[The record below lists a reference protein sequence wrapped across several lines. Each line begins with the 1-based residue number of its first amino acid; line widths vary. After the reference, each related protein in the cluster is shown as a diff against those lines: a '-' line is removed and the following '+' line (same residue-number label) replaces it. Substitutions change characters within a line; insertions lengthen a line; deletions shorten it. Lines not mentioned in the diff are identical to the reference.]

1 MGDKEKMDYLL
12 VDIRELEK
20 LVASMRDAEI
30 YPVSFFSQ
38 VYTTTQKIV
47 DNLQSIEADQLAL
60 FKEQME
66 KHRALIKK
74 AERLEAEAA
83 LVTQMQEQES
93 NYEPVQ
99 EMELPSVEELKEEEE
114 EVESVATPAAATVA
128 AEKTVSEPAAS
139 IFSASSHATTL
150 EQSLPHSIS
159 LNEVIQ
165 KKFLADFR
173 KAFSLNDR
181 FRFRRELF
189 GGDEGR
195 MNEAISD
202 LNELQS
208 FEESITYLDKKLKW
222 NVEDEAVADFI
233 KLLEKRFS

>member
-38 VYTTTQKIV
+38 AYTTTQKIV

-83 LVTQMQEQES
+83 LVTQMQEHES
-93 NYEPVQ
+93 TYEPVQ
-99 EMELPSVEELKEEEE
+99 EMELPSVEELKEEK
-114 EVESVATPAAATVA
+114 ESVATPAEATVA

-139 IFSASSHATTL
+139 LSSASSHTTTL

>member
-38 VYTTTQKIV
+38 AYTTTQKIV

-83 LVTQMQEQES
+83 LVTQMQEQEFT
-93 NYEPVQ
+93 YEPVQ
-99 EMELPSVEELKEEEE
+99 EMELPSVEELNEEK
-114 EVESVATPAAATVA
+114 ESVATPAEVTVV

-139 IFSASSHATTL
+139 LSSASSHTTTL

>member
-38 VYTTTQKIV
+38 AYTTTQKIV

-93 NYEPVQ
+93 TYEPVQ
-99 EMELPSVEELKEEEE
+99 EMELPSVEELNE
-114 EVESVATPAAATVA
+114 EVESVATPAAATMA
-128 AEKTVSEPAAS
+128 AEKTVSEPATS
-139 IFSASSHATTL
+139 LSSTSSHTTTL

>member
-38 VYTTTQKIV
+38 AYTTTQKIV

-74 AERLEAEAA
+74 AERLEAETA

-99 EMELPSVEELKEEEE
+99 EMELPSVEELNEEK
-114 EVESVATPAAATVA
+114 ESVATPAEATVA

-139 IFSASSHATTL
+139 LSSASSHATTL

-195 MNEAISD
+195 MNEAIRKI
-202 LNELQS
+202 N
-208 FEESITYLDKKLKW
+208 KMK
-222 NVEDEAVADFI
+222 
-233 KLLEKRFS
+233 

>member
-38 VYTTTQKIV
+38 AYTTTQKIV

-93 NYEPVQ
+93 TYEPVQ
-99 EMELPSVEELKEEEE
+99 EMELPSVEELNEEK
-114 EVESVATPAAATVA
+114 ESVATPAEVTVV

-139 IFSASSHATTL
+139 LSSASSHATTL

>member
-38 VYTTTQKIV
+38 AYTTTQKIV

-93 NYEPVQ
+93 TYEPVQ
-99 EMELPSVEELKEEEE
+99 EMELPSVEELNE

>member
-38 VYTTTQKIV
+38 AYTTTQKIV

-99 EMELPSVEELKEEEE
+99 EMELPSVEELNE

-139 IFSASSHATTL
+139 LSSASSHATPL

>member
-38 VYTTTQKIV
+38 AYTTTQKIV

-83 LVTQMQEQES
+83 LVTQMQEHES
-93 NYEPVQ
+93 TYEPVQ
-99 EMELPSVEELKEEEE
+99 EMELPSVEELNEEK
-114 EVESVATPAAATVA
+114 ESVATPAEVTVV

-139 IFSASSHATTL
+139 FSSASSHTTTL

-208 FEESITYLDKKLKW
+208 FEESITYLDKQLKW

>member
-38 VYTTTQKIV
+38 AYTITQKIV

-99 EMELPSVEELKEEEE
+99 EMELPSVEELNEEE
-114 EVESVATPAAATVA
+114 ESVATPAAATVA

-139 IFSASSHATTL
+139 LSSASSHATTL

>member
-38 VYTTTQKIV
+38 AYTITQKIV

-99 EMELPSVEELKEEEE
+99 EMELPSVEELNEEK
-114 EVESVATPAAATVA
+114 ESVATPAEVTVA

-139 IFSASSHATTL
+139 LSSASSHATTL

>member
-38 VYTTTQKIV
+38 AYTTTQKIV

-60 FKEQME
+60 FKAQME
-66 KHRALIKK
+66 NHRALVKK

-99 EMELPSVEELKEEEE
+99 EMELPSVEELKEEE
-114 EVESVATPAAATVA
+114 SVAIPVEATVA

-139 IFSASSHATTL
+139 LSSASSHTTTL

>member
-20 LVASMRDAEI
+20 LVAGMRDAEI

-38 VYTTTQKIV
+38 AYTTTQKIV

-83 LVTQMQEQES
+83 LATQIQEQES

-99 EMELPSVEELKEEEE
+99 EMELPSVEELNEEE
-114 EVESVATPAAATVA
+114 ESVATPAEATVA

-139 IFSASSHATTL
+139 ISSASSHATTL

-208 FEESITYLDKKLKW
+208 FEESITYLDKQLKW

>member
-38 VYTTTQKIV
+38 AYTTTQKIV

-66 KHRALIKK
+66 KHRALVKK
-74 AERLEAEAA
+74 AERLESETA
-83 LVTQMQEQES
+83 LATQMQEQES
-93 NYEPVQ
+93 SYEPVQ
-99 EMELPSVEELKEEEE
+99 EMELPSVEELKEEE
-114 EVESVATPAAATVA
+114 SVAIPVEATVA

-139 IFSASSHATTL
+139 ISSASSHATTL
-150 EQSLPHSIS
+150 EQSIPHAVS

-208 FEESITYLDKKLKW
+208 FEESITYLDKQLKW

>member
-38 VYTTTQKIV
+38 AYTITQKIV

-99 EMELPSVEELKEEEE
+99 EMELPSVEELKEEK
-114 EVESVATPAAATVA
+114 ESVATPAEVTVV

-139 IFSASSHATTL
+139 LSSASSHTTTL

>member
-1 MGDKEKMDYLL
+1 MWFLFQKYIKFVEYIDKKYWKFIRVTLQSQARDSI
-12 VDIRELEK
+12 DITPEL
-20 LVASMRDAEI
+20 
-30 YPVSFFSQ
+30 YPEVLKNNSELAAFFFIE
-38 VYTTTQKIV
+38 KIV
-47 DNLQSIEADQLAL
+47 SQNFPEDITSDNFWDFCSKYR
-60 FKEQME
+60 F
-66 KHRALIKK
+66 
-74 AERLEAEAA
+74 
-83 LVTQMQEQES
+83 
-93 NYEPVQ
+93 
-99 EMELPSVEELKEEEE
+99 EELNE
-114 EVESVATPAAATVA
+114 EVESVATPTAATVA

-139 IFSASSHATTL
+139 LSSASSHATTL

>member
-20 LVASMRDAEI
+20 LVAGMRDAEI

-38 VYTTTQKIV
+38 AYTTTQKIV

-93 NYEPVQ
+93 SYEPVQ
-99 EMELPSVEELKEEEE
+99 EMELPSVEELKEEE
-114 EVESVATPAAATVA
+114 SVAIPVEATVA

-139 IFSASSHATTL
+139 ISSASSHATTL

>member
-38 VYTTTQKIV
+38 AYTITQKIV

-66 KHRALIKK
+66 KHRALVKK
-74 AERLEAEAA
+74 AERLESETA

-93 NYEPVQ
+93 SYEPVQ
-99 EMELPSVEELKEEEE
+99 EMELPSVEELKEEE
-114 EVESVATPAAATVA
+114 SVAIPVEATVA

-139 IFSASSHATTL
+139 IASASSHATTL
-150 EQSLPHSIS
+150 EQSIPHAVS

-208 FEESITYLDKKLKW
+208 FEESITYLDKQLKW

>member
-38 VYTTTQKIV
+38 AYTTTQKIV

-83 LVTQMQEQES
+83 LVTQMQEYES

-99 EMELPSVEELKEEEE
+99 EMELPSVEELNE
-114 EVESVATPAAATVA
+114 EVESVATPAAATVV

-139 IFSASSHATTL
+139 LSSASSHATTL

>member
-38 VYTTTQKIV
+38 AYTTTQKIV

-74 AERLEAEAA
+74 AEILEAETA

-99 EMELPSVEELKEEEE
+99 EMELPSVEELNEEK
-114 EVESVATPAAATVA
+114 ESVATPAAATVV

-139 IFSASSHATTL
+139 LSSASSHTTTL

>member
-38 VYTTTQKIV
+38 AYTTTQKIV

-93 NYEPVQ
+93 SYEPVQ
-99 EMELPSVEELKEEEE
+99 ERELPSVEELKEEE
-114 EVESVATPAAATVA
+114 SVAIPVEATVA

-139 IFSASSHATTL
+139 LSSASSHATTL

-195 MNEAISD
+195 MNEEISD

>member
-38 VYTTTQKIV
+38 AYTTTQKIV

-83 LVTQMQEQES
+83 LATQMQEQKS
-93 NYEPVQ
+93 TYEPVQ
-99 EMELPSVEELKEEEE
+99 EMELPSVEELNEEK
-114 EVESVATPAAATVA
+114 ESVATPAEATVA

-139 IFSASSHATTL
+139 LSSASSHATTL

>member
-38 VYTTTQKIV
+38 AYTITQKIV

-99 EMELPSVEELKEEEE
+99 EMELPSVEELNEEK
-114 EVESVATPAAATVA
+114 ESVATPAAATMA
-128 AEKTVSEPAAS
+128 AEKTVSEPATS
-139 IFSASSHATTL
+139 LSSASSHTTTL

>member
-38 VYTTTQKIV
+38 AYTTTQKIV

-74 AERLEAEAA
+74 AERLESETA

-93 NYEPVQ
+93 TYEPVQ
-99 EMELPSVEELKEEEE
+99 EMELPSVEELNEEK
-114 EVESVATPAAATVA
+114 ESVATPAEVTVV

-139 IFSASSHATTL
+139 LSSASSHTTTL

>member
-38 VYTTTQKIV
+38 AYTTTQKIV

-99 EMELPSVEELKEEEE
+99 EMELPSVEELKKN
-114 EVESVATPAAATVA
+114 SGSRICCNSGRNGRSRKNGIGACRKFIFCILSRYYIGTVA
-128 AEKTVSEPAAS
+128 PP
-139 IFSASSHATTL
+139 FY
-150 EQSLPHSIS
+150 
-159 LNEVIQ
+159 
-165 KKFLADFR
+165 F
-173 KAFSLNDR
+173 
-181 FRFRRELF
+181 
-189 GGDEGR
+189 
-195 MNEAISD
+195 
-202 LNELQS
+202 
-208 FEESITYLDKKLKW
+208 
-222 NVEDEAVADFI
+222 VE
-233 KLLEKRFS
+233 

>member
-38 VYTTTQKIV
+38 AYTTTQKIV

-99 EMELPSVEELKEEEE
+99 EMELPSVEELKEEK
-114 EVESVATPAAATVA
+114 ESVATPAEVTVV

-139 IFSASSHATTL
+139 LSSASSHTTTL

>member
-74 AERLEAEAA
+74 AEILEAETA

-99 EMELPSVEELKEEEE
+99 EMELPSVEELNEEK
-114 EVESVATPAAATVA
+114 ESVATPAEVTVV

-139 IFSASSHATTL
+139 LSSASSHTTTL

>member
-38 VYTTTQKIV
+38 AYTTTQKIV

-93 NYEPVQ
+93 TYEPVH
-99 EMELPSVEELKEEEE
+99 EMELPSVEELKEEEK
-114 EVESVATPAAATVA
+114 SVATPAAATVA

-139 IFSASSHATTL
+139 LSSASSHATTL

>member
-38 VYTTTQKIV
+38 AYTITQKIV

-83 LVTQMQEQES
+83 LVTQMQEHES
-93 NYEPVQ
+93 TYEPVQ
-99 EMELPSVEELKEEEE
+99 EMELPSVEELNEEK
-114 EVESVATPAAATVA
+114 ESVATPAEVTVV

-139 IFSASSHATTL
+139 LSSASSHTTTL

>member
-38 VYTTTQKIV
+38 AHTITQKIV

-66 KHRALIKK
+66 KHRALVKK
-74 AERLEAEAA
+74 AERLESETA

-93 NYEPVQ
+93 SYEPVQ
-99 EMELPSVEELKEEEE
+99 EMELPSVEELNE
-114 EVESVATPAAATVA
+114 EVESVATPAEATVA

-139 IFSASSHATTL
+139 LSSASSHATTL

>member
-38 VYTTTQKIV
+38 AYTTTQKIV

-66 KHRALIKK
+66 KHRALVKK
-74 AERLEAEAA
+74 AERLESETA

-93 NYEPVQ
+93 SYEPVQ
-99 EMELPSVEELKEEEE
+99 EMELPSVEELNEEK
-114 EVESVATPAAATVA
+114 ESVATPAEVTVV

-139 IFSASSHATTL
+139 LSSASSHTTTL

>member
-38 VYTTTQKIV
+38 AYTTTQKIV

-99 EMELPSVEELKEEEE
+99 EMELPSVEELNEEK
-114 EVESVATPAAATVA
+114 ESVATPAEVTVV
-128 AEKTVSEPAAS
+128 AEKTVSESAAS
-139 IFSASSHATTL
+139 LSSASSHTTTL

>member
-38 VYTTTQKIV
+38 AYTTTQKIV

-93 NYEPVQ
+93 DYEPVQ
-99 EMELPSVEELKEEEE
+99 EMELPSVEELNEEK
-114 EVESVATPAAATVA
+114 ESVATPAEVTVA

>member
-38 VYTTTQKIV
+38 AYTTTQKIV

-93 NYEPVQ
+93 SYEPVQ
-99 EMELPSVEELKEEEE
+99 EMELPSVEELNEEK
-114 EVESVATPAAATVA
+114 ESVATPAEVTVV

-139 IFSASSHATTL
+139 LSSASSHTTTL

>member
-38 VYTTTQKIV
+38 AYTTTQKIV

-99 EMELPSVEELKEEEE
+99 EMELPSVEELNEEE
-114 EVESVATPAAATVA
+114 ESVATPAAATVV

-139 IFSASSHATTL
+139 LSSASSHATTL

>member
-12 VDIRELEK
+12 VDIRVLEK

-38 VYTTTQKIV
+38 AYTTTQKIV

-66 KHRALIKK
+66 KHRALSKK

-83 LVTQMQEQES
+83 LVTQMQEYES
-93 NYEPVQ
+93 NSEPVQ
-99 EMELPSVEELKEEEE
+99 EMELPSVEELNE

>member
-1 MGDKEKMDYLL
+1 
-12 VDIRELEK
+12 
-20 LVASMRDAEI
+20 
-30 YPVSFFSQ
+30 
-38 VYTTTQKIV
+38 
-47 DNLQSIEADQLAL
+47 
-60 FKEQME
+60 
-66 KHRALIKK
+66 
-74 AERLEAEAA
+74 
-83 LVTQMQEQES
+83 
-93 NYEPVQ
+93 
-99 EMELPSVEELKEEEE
+99 
-114 EVESVATPAAATVA
+114 
-128 AEKTVSEPAAS
+128 
-139 IFSASSHATTL
+139 
-150 EQSLPHSIS
+150 
-159 LNEVIQ
+159 VIQ

>member
-38 VYTTTQKIV
+38 AYTTTQKIV

-83 LVTQMQEQES
+83 LVTQMQEYES

-99 EMELPSVEELKEEEE
+99 EMELPSVEELNEEK
-114 EVESVATPAAATVA
+114 ESVATPAAATVV

-139 IFSASSHATTL
+139 LSSASSHTTTL

>member
-38 VYTTTQKIV
+38 AYTTTQKIV

-83 LVTQMQEQES
+83 LVTQMQEQEFT
-93 NYEPVQ
+93 YEPVQ
-99 EMELPSVEELKEEEE
+99 EMELPSVEELNE

>member
-38 VYTTTQKIV
+38 AYTTTQKIV

-83 LVTQMQEQES
+83 LVTQMQEYES

-99 EMELPSVEELKEEEE
+99 EMELPSVEELNEEK
-114 EVESVATPAAATVA
+114 ESVATPAAATVA

-139 IFSASSHATTL
+139 LSSASSHATTL

>member
-38 VYTTTQKIV
+38 AYTTTQKIV

-93 NYEPVQ
+93 TYEPVQ
-99 EMELPSVEELKEEEE
+99 EMELPSVEELNEEK
-114 EVESVATPAAATVA
+114 ESVATPAEVTVV
-128 AEKTVSEPAAS
+128 AEKTVSESAAS
-139 IFSASSHATTL
+139 LSSASSHTTTL